1 MTQDN
6 IIKLHSVINTLNK
19 VTVSGEENLDRLLGS
34 IQTLHSIADD
44 LKAASKAASK
54 EGATDGGQVDR

>member
-19 VTVSGEENLDRLLGS
+19 VTVMGEENLDRLLGS

-44 LKAASKAASK
+44 LKAASMTASK
-54 EGATDGGQVDR
+54 EGAADGGQGDK